1 MVCQPFDVLFQLAAS
16 SRWKLKL
23 FLVMVVSVFRGGIA
37 CEEDPDK
44 QEHQR
49 HAGRA

>member
-1 MVCQPFDVLFQLAAS
+1 LFQLAAS

-23 FLVMVVSVFRGGIA
+23 FSMVVVSAFQGGIP
-37 CEEDPDK
+37 CEEDSDE

-49 HAGRA
+49 HADRT